1 MLARKIL
8 KGRRKKKMNK
18 LDNYG
23 KERERERENMH
34 IHSFAKFGVDE
45 KNQSGSLER
54 KSVFEV

>member
-1 MLARKIL
+1 
-8 KGRRKKKMNK
+8 MNK